1 MNPKD
6 QYAAV
11 RLRSDAELIKFVP
24 SSETWYILDFFLHYS
39 SRSERC
45 VCTSAVLCNKATCV
59 QLFGDKVLAILRY
72 VFFPIHSYVFA
83 VLTVSP

>member
-6 QYAAV
+6 QYATV

-39 SRSERC
+39 SR
-45 VCTSAVLCNKATCV
+45 CTSAVLCNKATCV

-83 VLTVSP
+83 VLTVSPYMK